1 MFARLDKLHT
11 IIKAKRHYG
20 ICFKKGL
27 VYTFYFTFGIS
38 LLFLV
43 GCGTTN
49 IGGGGSASNVTL
61 TEADKGKT
69 IDVNQS
75 AEVLFRLKENPT
87 TGYRWAID
95 QNDDTLLPLRSSN
108 FSSTSD
114 APVGAGGT
122 RIFTFIAKQPGTVHL
137 QLKLWRAWQG
147 HSSIVERYDVTIQ
160 IHSS

>member
-1 MFARLDKLHT
+1 MFARLDRRRN
-11 IIKAKRHYG
+11 IIKSKRHHG
-20 ICFKKGL
+20 ISFKKGL

-43 GCGTTN
+43 SCGTTN
-49 IGGGGSASNVTL
+49 TGGGGAVSNVTL

-75 AEVLFRLKENPT
+75 AEVLFHLKENPT

-95 QNDDTLLPLRSSN
+95 HNDDTLLPLRSSS
-108 FSSTSD
+108 FSSTAD

-122 RIFTFIAKQPGTVHL
+122 RIFTFTAKQPGTVHL
-137 QLKLWRAWQG
+137 QLKLWRQWQG
-147 HSSIVERYDVTIQ
+147 NASIIERYDVTIRV
-160 IHSS
+160 HSV